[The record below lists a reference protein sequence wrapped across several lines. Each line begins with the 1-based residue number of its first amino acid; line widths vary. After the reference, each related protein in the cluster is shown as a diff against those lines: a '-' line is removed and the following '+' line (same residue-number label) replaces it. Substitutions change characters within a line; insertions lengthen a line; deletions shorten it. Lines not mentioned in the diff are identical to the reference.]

1 MRFHD
6 SNFLAIRVAAMS
18 FLAVTLSLHTF
29 AKPNVFIRPQQSA
42 IPAIGDCHL
51 FSYEL
56 LSLLYLAEPLRA
68 TALNSNQISQNSQ
81 AFLSRYHQRIYGITP
96 DHHLSLTCPHGSR
109 TPARIALPLDRKSAP
124 SWFCFSIQSSP
135 SLHPSLI
142 SRGSGFVR
150 KCMYCYVLQLAAEF
164 G

>member
-109 TPARIALPLDRKSAP
+109 TPARIALPLDRKSTP
-124 SWFCFSIQSSP
+124 SWSFFSIQSSP
-135 SLHPSLI
+135 SLHPSVI
-142 SRGSGFVR
+142 SRGSGSVR